1 MSHSV
6 SRFWAGFAVATVLWV
21 AATGYLYYVLGYGP
35 PEEIPVAVNEEPA
48 ERQAPAPE
56 EDAPARRR
64 HRRRRGAARAD
75 RGSTPMGNATT
86 GGDLGDDEEM
96 RTIDMGGAA
105 GEQQLTGAQIEAGFD
120 TAMGGIRRCL
130 VLMAGESDVR
140 GRVTFGLRVE
150 GSGRVSRVSLSGPRA
165 ATTGEAGECLQR
177 TARQI
182 RFDSFDGPEMVIRYP
197 LTLE

>member
-1 MSHSV
+1 MSHLV
-6 SRFWAGFAVATVLWV
+6 SRFWAGFAVASVLWV

-35 PEEIPVAVNEEPA
+35 PEEIPVATREEPV
-48 ERQAPAPE
+48 ELEAPAAV

-64 HRRRRGAARAD
+64 RRRRGAGRAD
-75 RGSTPMGNATT
+75 RGTTPTGNATT
-86 GGDLGDDEEM
+86 GDDLGEGEM
-96 RTIDMGGAA
+96 RTIDMGGSG

-140 GRVTFGLRVE
+140 GLVTFGLRVA

-182 RFDSFDGPEMVIRYP
+182 RFDPFDGPEMVIRYP